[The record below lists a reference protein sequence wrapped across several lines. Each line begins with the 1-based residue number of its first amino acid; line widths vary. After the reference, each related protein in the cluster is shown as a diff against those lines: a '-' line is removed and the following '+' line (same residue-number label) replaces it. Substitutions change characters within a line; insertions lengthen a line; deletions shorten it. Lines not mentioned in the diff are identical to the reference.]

1 MKIETALVYFAVS
14 FISFVFGCYIGM
26 VMSNDS

>member
-1 MKIETALVYFAVS
+1 MKIEAVFIYFAVS

-26 VMSNDS
+26 VMSND